1 MNKKY
6 GRCKRRLGLPSRLFA
21 GNGPLMTLPGRIF
34 IARHG
39 ETVFN
44 AAAKMQG
51 QHHVH
56 TPLTVRGFAQADEM
70 GRALALW
77 LGTRQALTLWSSS
90 AGRALQTLA
99 IITEHIGADWHET
112 RADDRLQEIDVG
124 TWSGRTYAEIEKE
137 IGPFVDREHSLFT
150 VRAPE
155 GEGYSDVAAR
165 LSDWIAET
173 GNERG
178 DRLVLMHGMSSR
190 VLRGLLLGLP
200 VDPRFGAP
208 IAPSLPQG
216 TLVMIG
222 NGEEKIIHAGG
233 GVEHA

>member
-1 MNKKY
+1 
-6 GRCKRRLGLPSRLFA
+6 
-21 GNGPLMTLPGRIF
+21 MTLQGRIF

-44 AAAKMQG
+44 AAARMQG

-56 TPLTVRGFAQADEM
+56 TPLTSRGFAQADEM
-70 GRALALW
+70 GRSLALW
-77 LGTRQALTLWSSS
+77 LGTRQAMSLWSST

-112 RADDRLQEIDVG
+112 KADDRLQEIDVG
-124 TWSGRTYAEIEKE
+124 DWSGRTYQEIEAE
-137 IGPFVDREHSLFT
+137 IGPFVDRDASLFT
-150 VRAPE
+150 VKAPG
-155 GEGYSDVAAR
+155 GEDYADVAAR
-165 LSDWIAET
+165 LSSWIADT
-173 GNERG
+173 AGERG

-208 IAPSLPQG
+208 IAPSLAQG
-216 TLVMIG
+216 TLVMVG
-222 NGEEKIIHAGG
+222 NGEEKVVSAGQG
-233 GVEHA
+233 THRA

>member
-1 MNKKY
+1 MSAL
-6 GRCKRRLGLPSRLFA
+6 GLAGPMRRLKRKSAPSWTANNRCS
-21 GNGPLMTLPGRIF
+21 PS
-34 IARHG
+34 AR
-39 ETVFN
+39 
-44 AAAKMQG
+44 
-51 QHHVH
+51 
-56 TPLTVRGFAQADEM
+56 
-70 GRALALW
+70 
-77 LGTRQALTLWSSS
+77 
-90 AGRALQTLA
+90 
-99 IITEHIGADWHET
+99 
-112 RADDRLQEIDVG
+112 
-124 TWSGRTYAEIEKE
+124 
-137 IGPFVDREHSLFT
+137 
-150 VRAPE
+150 PE
-155 GEGYSDVAAR
+155 GEGYDDVAAR